1 MAWTTADDVIDAW
14 VGEDAPVDD
23 AKVETWIGKAE
34 RLVRFHFPDIQE
46 RIDAETEPDLLDDVK
61 DVVVAAVHRVFRNPE
76 GIRQRNE
83 TTGPFTGSVTYGGEI
98 PGGLVLTDDE
108 LARLSGGTKTADQKA
123 FGVSMIPKT
132 SPFYGGTYG
141 T

>member
-14 VGEDAPVDD
+14 VGDDAPTDD
-23 AKVETWIGKAE
+23 LKVETWIGKAE
-34 RLVRFHFPDIQE
+34 RLVKHHFPDMQS
-46 RIDAETEPDLLDDVK
+46 RIDETPDLLDVVK

-83 TTGPFTGSVTYGGEI
+83 TTGPFTGSVTFGGDI
-98 PGGLVLTDDE
+98 PGGLALTDDE
-108 LARLSGGTKTADQKA
+108 LARLSGAGNTARQRA
-123 FGVSMIPKT
+123 YGISMIPKT
-132 SPFYGGTYG
+132 SPFYGGPYG